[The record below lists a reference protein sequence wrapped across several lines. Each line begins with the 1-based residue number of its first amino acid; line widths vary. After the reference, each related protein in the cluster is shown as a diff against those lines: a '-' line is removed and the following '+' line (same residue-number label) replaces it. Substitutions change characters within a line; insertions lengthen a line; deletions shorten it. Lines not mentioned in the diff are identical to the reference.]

1 MSFYALPPII
11 LSDIDKKIN
20 IIFSNIENGCAINPM
35 LNNYLNTIKLQINKY
50 LDKWNIYK
58 KYTNPYEYIHSS
70 TSNHKN
76 AICKYI
82 PLSRSFFKM
91 IEICHL
97 HKILHFLPINNC
109 KTFHMAEG
117 PGGFIEAILFLR
129 KNTNDKYYGMTL
141 QSEESEIPGWK
152 KSASFLKNNDNI
164 YIENGIDNTGNLL
177 SKENFI
183 YCNNTYKNSMD
194 LITGDGGFDFSAD
207 FMNQEGNSIKLI
219 YSQVC
224 FALSMQKIGGCFIIK
239 MFDLFTQISID
250 ILFLL
255 ANYYKSVNIM
265 KPNTSRY
272 ANSEKY
278 IICKGFY
285 RELSDTTINK
295 IIDSYDNIN
304 SEDILKKIINIDIPY
319 FFINKLEE
327 INAIFGQQ
335 QIENIAHT
343 ISLIEKHSSYK
354 IDNIKREHFIKC
366 INWCIKFNMPYN
378 IQKTNNI
385 FIYNK
390 LLLKQDQY
398 LCK

>member
-1 MSFYALPPII
+1 
-11 LSDIDKKIN
+11 
-20 IIFSNIENGCAINPM
+20 
-35 LNNYLNTIKLQINKY
+35 
-50 LDKWNIYK
+50 
-58 KYTNPYEYIHSS
+58 
-70 TSNHKN
+70 
-76 AICKYI
+76 
-82 PLSRSFFKM
+82 
-91 IEICHL
+91 
-97 HKILHFLPINNC
+97 
-109 KTFHMAEG
+109 MAEG

-152 KSASFLKNNDNI
+152 KSTNFLKNNDNV

-183 YCNNTYKNSMD
+183 YCNNRYKNSMD

-207 FMNQEGNSIKLI
+207 FTNQEGNSIKLI

-255 ANYYKSVNIM
+255 SNYYKSVNIM

-285 RELSDTTINK
+285 RELSNNTIDK
-295 IIDSYDNIN
+295 LIHSYDNIN
-304 SEDILKKIINIDIPY
+304 SETILKKIINIDIPY

-354 IDNIKREHFIKC
+354 IDNIKRDHFIKC

-378 IQKTNNI
+378 IQKPNNV

-390 LLLKQDQY
+390 LFLK
-398 LCK
+398 